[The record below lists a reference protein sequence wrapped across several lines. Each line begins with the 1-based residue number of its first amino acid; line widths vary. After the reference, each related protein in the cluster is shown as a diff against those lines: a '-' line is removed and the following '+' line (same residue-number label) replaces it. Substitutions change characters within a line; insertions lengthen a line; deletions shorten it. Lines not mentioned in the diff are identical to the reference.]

1 MIKYGET
8 NMINS
13 LKHTLATTIL
23 ILACA
28 GNSYAAGSYS
38 DSSDSSSS
46 SNSSSSS
53 SSNATSSSSYSDSG
67 SSDKYDST
75 GQPLTKAQ
83 KDIKL
88 ITVSLGKNDYESGYK
103 LAKKATEL
111 YPNNPD
117 AWNYLGFS
125 SRKLGKYDESEMAYT
140 EALSINPEHVGAM
153 EYYGELH
160 LTLKRPEKA
169 KLLLAQLKS
178 LCSFN
183 CTEMKQLEKAIKN
196 YENN

>member
-1 MIKYGET
+1 MIKYGEI

-28 GNSYAAGSYS
+28 SNSYAAGSYS

-46 SNSSSSS
+46 S
-53 SSNATSSSSYSDSG
+53 T
-67 SSDKYDST
+67 
-75 GQPLTKAQ
+75 LTKVE

-88 ITVSLGKNDYESGYK
+88 ITVSLGKNDFESSYK

-111 YPNNPD
+111 YPKNPD

-125 SRKLGKYDESEMAYT
+125 SRKLGKYDESEKAYT
-140 EALSINPEHVGAM
+140 EALSIKPDHVGAM
-153 EYYGELH
+153 EYYGDLH
-160 LTLKRPEKA
+160 LTLKRPDKA

-178 LCSFN
+178 LCSIN
-183 CTEMKQLEKAIKN
+183 CKEMKQLEKAIKN

>member
-1 MIKYGET
+1 MIKYGEI

-28 GNSYAAGSYS
+28 GNSYAAE
-38 DSSDSSSS
+38 
-46 SNSSSSS
+46 
-53 SSNATSSSSYSDSG
+53 SYSDSG